1 MIFSSPT
8 TFKMMTLFMRD
19 SQPDHDLPNLQKKR
33 LRVKKPRGQVLFSPA
48 NSEYIL
54 GMRDETT
61 YNGKVR
67 RGKRVGFDT
76 FNQLA
81 CKNCKVT
88 FHKRVGLES
97 HTKEIHGRESR
108 PTPTFVS
115 RSTTKPV
122 SRKTPVSRTKIER
135 RSSLDL
141 NTSDLGLTRLFNVGT
156 TAVLPVRKE
165 EMRMRW
171 LGKTLAEIDTVL
183 SCIVFTLL
191 Y

>member
-1 MIFSSPT
+1 
-8 TFKMMTLFMRD
+8 
-19 SQPDHDLPNLQKKR
+19 
-33 LRVKKPRGQVLFSPA
+33 
-48 NSEYIL
+48 
-54 GMRDETT
+54 MRDETT
-61 YNGKVR
+61 YNEKVT

-97 HTKEIHGRESR
+97 HTKEIHVRESR

-115 RSTTKPV
+115 RSTPKPV

-135 RSSLDL
+135 RSSLNL

-165 EMRMRW
+165 EMRMRR
-171 LGKTLAEIDTVL
+171 LGKTIAEIDTVL

>member
-1 MIFSSPT
+1 
-8 TFKMMTLFMRD
+8 
-19 SQPDHDLPNLQKKR
+19 
-33 LRVKKPRGQVLFSPA
+33 
-48 NSEYIL
+48 
-54 GMRDETT
+54 MRDETT

-88 FHKRVGLES
+88 FHNRVGLES

-108 PTPTFVS
+108 PTPTSVS

-122 SRKTPVSRTKIER
+122 SRKTPASRTKIER

-141 NTSDLGLTRLFNVGT
+141 NTFDLGLTRLFNVGT

-165 EMRMRW
+165 EMRMRR
-171 LGKTLAEIDTVL
+171 LGKTIAEIDTVL